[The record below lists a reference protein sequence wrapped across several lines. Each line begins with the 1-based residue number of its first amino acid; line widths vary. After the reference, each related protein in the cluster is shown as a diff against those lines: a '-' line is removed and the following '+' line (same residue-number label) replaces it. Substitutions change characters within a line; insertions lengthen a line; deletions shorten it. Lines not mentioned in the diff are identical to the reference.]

1 VRFWQKPTPW
11 QVGTILIF
19 GVLAVSTA
27 AIFIRLAM
35 ETAQI
40 RSVGFSLFLAASR
53 LAIASLL
60 IVLPQARATTG
71 IPARSRF
78 VLPLDSQAFYYA
90 VGAGICLAVHFATW
104 ITSLSLTSIAAST
117 TLVTTNP
124 VWVALLSWLWLKE
137 KPGKMTICGI
147 AIALAGGML
156 IAWDGSETLS
166 TAPNPLLGNCLALV
180 GAWMASLYLL
190 LGREAQNRG
199 LGTNGYIKIAY
210 TTAALVLLP
219 LPWLFGGQYS
229 GYPAAVYLYIFLM
242 ALISQVLGHTSVNW
256 AVRWI
261 SPTLVTLGILFEPV
275 GASVLGFFIF
285 GEMPQPQTIGGA
297 IILLLGVGI
306 TAIGTRDRDPQTS
319 TTG

>member
-1 VRFWQKPTPW
+1 MRFWQKPTPW
-11 QVGTILIF
+11 QVGTILIV

-60 IVLPQARATTG
+60 IVLPQG
-71 IPARSRF
+71 RSRF
-78 VLPLDSQAFYYA
+78 ALPLNSQSFYYA
-90 VGAGICLAVHFATW
+90 VGAGVCLAVHFAAW

-124 VWVALLSWLWLKE
+124 VWVALLSWLWFKE
-137 KPGKMTICGI
+137 KPGKIAIFGI
-147 AIALAGGML
+147 AIALAGGIF
-156 IAWDGSETLS
+156 IAWGGSESLN
-166 TAPNPLLGNCLALV
+166 TAPNPLLGNGLALI

-210 TTAALVLLP
+210 STAALVLLP
-219 LPWLFGGQYS
+219 LPWFFGGQYG

-285 GEMPQPQTIGGA
+285 GEMPQPQTIWGA
-297 IILLLGVGI
+297 IILLLGVG
-306 TAIGTRDRDPQTS
+306 TTVIGTRDRDGQTPS
-319 TTG
+319 TG